1 VPRSWPQARATR
13 NPNPDISLLRPPV
26 VIHQARLSEY
36 SIEVRQGEGITVKAT
51 SVALIRRA
59 RTPVLVTMVSG
70 LGLALGVGGAL
81 LLWGGGGAAAPV
93 PSAARV
99 RLPKS
104 VAQPGPRPIARDA
117 APVPALEPSS
127 AREAL
132 TNFFQ
137 AQIDNHA
144 DAAYAL
150 ITADSRRRFPSL
162 STWQRG
168 TADRLLPA
176 GFEVGAERPAEVD
189 HGQAVDVDVNA
200 RHAPALDTFSGLV
213 PGRARETWRVWRE
226 DDHWRVD
233 PEPVKA
239 VPVLPLDQAAEDV
252 VRGWVAHMEACDES
266 GARTLQVS
274 SLLYGPIQLGRAPCK
289 EPGAWKVGLTTRF
302 DAAPDNGA
310 YVAAFGPGIGS
321 WGRLVPVKG
330 PRSHFFA
337 AVGPMGDDWRVI
349 GVLVDGA
356 GG

>member
-1 VPRSWPQARATR
+1 VS
-13 NPNPDISLLRPPV
+13 
-26 VIHQARLSEY
+26 
-36 SIEVRQGEGITVKAT
+36 AT
-51 SVALIRRA
+51 SAALIRRA
-59 RTPVLVTMVSG
+59 RKPVLVTVVSVLG
-70 LGLALGVGGAL
+70 LGLGAGGARL
-81 LLWGGGGAAAPV
+81 IWRDGRAAAKPE

-104 VAQPGPRPIARDA
+104 VAQPGPRPITPPP
-117 APVPALEPSS
+117 APIPAVEPSTP
-127 AREAL
+127 REAL
-132 TNFFQ
+132 INFFQ
-137 AQIDNHA
+137 AQIDKNA

-162 STWQRG
+162 STWERS
-168 TADRLLPA
+168 AVDRLLPA
-176 GFEVGAERPAEVD
+176 SFELGAERAAELD
-189 HGQAVDVDVNA
+189 HGQAVDIDVNA
-200 RHAPALDTFSGLV
+200 RHEAALDTFSGLV

-226 DDHWRVD
+226 DNHWRVD

-239 VPVLPLDQAAEDV
+239 VPVLPLDQTAEDV
-252 VRGWVAHMEACDES
+252 VRAWVARTEACDGN

-274 SLLYGPIQLGRAPCK
+274 SLLYGPIQLGQAPCK
-289 EPGAWKVGLTTRF
+289 ERGTWTVGFTTRF

-337 AVGPMGDDWRVI
+337 AVGPLGDDWRVI